1 MSTPQ
6 LTKNVSPVFCTEG
19 RELRLISE
27 GSISVP
33 VILMIQEGAHFTMAH
48 WTVKPGNEEIF
59 LEKWQKF
66 AHWTLNNLRGA
77 RWVYMVQ
84 DQEQKNK
91 FISFGPW
98 DSPESIDQWRQ
109 SSKFKS
115 AFAEFRELCDDI
127 QPDTMR
133 EVIHVRH

>member
-1 MSTPQ
+1 
-6 LTKNVSPVFCTEG
+6 
-19 RELRLISE
+19 
-27 GSISVP
+27 
-33 VILMIQEGAHFTMAH
+33 MIQEGTHFTIAH
-48 WTVKPGNEEIF
+48 WTVKPGNEDIF

-98 DSPESIDQWRQ
+98 DSHESIDQWRH
-109 SSKFKS
+109 SSRFKS
-115 AFAEFRELCDDI
+115 AFAEFMELCDEI
-127 QPDTMR
+127 QPGTMR